1 MSVITVADIERAK
14 GVLTVGRRDVITPLA
29 VDRAKELGIKIE
41 RQPSPAKPPPV
52 DLSPKPSPRG
62 AAPVVVLTAPMSTG
76 PMPTAPMSTAPT
88 STAPMSALSGA
99 LYRRGA
105 GVPPALRV
113 EALAA
118 APSADTRPTAAV
130 VGAGHVGAMTALRLA
145 ETSLFSRVMLVD
157 IVPGL
162 AAGLALDMWH
172 SASLRGFTTRI
183 EGSSELSALA
193 GADYIVVTA
202 GRPRQP
208 GMSRTDLTAVNGS
221 IVTTVAE
228 GIRLHA
234 PDSVVVVVTN
244 PLEEMTHL
252 TARTTGFPPQRVIGM
267 AGVLDSARFCSL
279 VALTGVARPQDVSAI
294 ALGSHGPEMVIPLSQ
309 ATVNGR
315 PLEEALPAA
324 QIDAIVERARD
335 SGAEVV
341 KLLQK
346 GSAYF
351 SPAESAAAMVIDM
364 ARDSNRVQAAC
375 VQSGG
380 AYGLEDTRVGLPVR
394 LGRRGVEE
402 IVTIALTASEK
413 RALAMAASSI
423 AARVR
428 DLGDLMTAA
437 RP

>member
-1 MSVITVADIERAK
+1 
-14 GVLTVGRRDVITPLA
+14 
-29 VDRAKELGIKIE
+29 
-41 RQPSPAKPPPV
+41 
-52 DLSPKPSPRG
+52 
-62 AAPVVVLTAPMSTG
+62 
-76 PMPTAPMSTAPT
+76 
-88 STAPMSALSGA
+88 
-99 LYRRGA
+99 
-105 GVPPALRV
+105 
-113 EALAA
+113 
-118 APSADTRPTAAV
+118 
-130 VGAGHVGAMTALRLA
+130 MTALRLA
-145 ETSLFSRVMLVD
+145 ETSLFSRVTLVD

-172 SASLRGFTTRI
+172 SASLRGFTSRI
-183 EGSSELSALA
+183 EGSCELSALE

-208 GMSRTDLTAVNGS
+208 GMSRTDLTGVNAS
-221 IVTTVAE
+221 IITAVAE
-228 GIRLHA
+228 EIRRRA
-234 PDSVVVVVTN
+234 PELVVVVVTN

-252 TARTTGFPPQRVIGM
+252 MARTTGFPAQRVIGM

-309 ATVNGR
+309 ATVNGK
-315 PLEEALPAA
+315 PLEGVLPAA

-351 SPAESAAAMVIDM
+351 APAESVAAMVNDM
-364 ARDSNRVQAAC
+364 VRESNRVQAAC

-394 LGRRGVEE
+394 LGRRGVRE
-402 IVTIALTASEK
+402 IVTLTLTTAEK
-413 RALAMAASSI
+413 AALAKAASSI
-423 AARVR
+423 ATRVR
-428 DLGDLMTAA
+428 ELG
-437 RP
+437 

>member
-1 MSVITVADIERAK
+1 MSVITANDIESAN
-14 GVLTVGRRDVITPLA
+14 GVLTIGLKDVVTPLA
-29 VDRAKELGIKIE
+29 ADRAKELGVRIE
-41 RQPSPAKPPPV
+41 RVQKPPQPATKSPPIAASTAKPAAANPKSAVPNPP
-52 DLSPKPSPRG
+52 P
-62 AAPVVVLTAPMSTG
+62 
-76 PMPTAPMSTAPT
+76 
-88 STAPMSALSGA
+88 SALSGA

-105 GVPPALRV
+105 PVPPALQPDRPS
-113 EALAA
+113 
-118 APSADTRPTAAV
+118 PSATADPRPCAAV

-145 ETSLFSRVMLVD
+145 ETSLFYRVVLTD

-172 SASLRGFTTRI
+172 SASLREFTTRI
-183 EGSSELSALA
+183 EGSADLSAVA

-208 GMSRTDLTAVNGS
+208 GMSRTDLTGVNAA

-228 GIRLHA
+228 GVRQHA
-234 PDSVVVVVTN
+234 PGAVVVVVTN

-252 TARTTGFPPQRVIGM
+252 MAKTTGFPPERVIGM
-267 AGVLDSARFCSL
+267 AGVLDGARFCSL
-279 VALTGVARPQDVSAI
+279 VALTGIARPQDVSAI

-309 ATVNGR
+309 ATVNGA
-315 PLEEALPAA
+315 PLQGLIPAD
-324 QIDAIVERARD
+324 QIDAIIERARD

-351 SPAESAAAMVIDM
+351 SPAESAAAMVVDM
-364 ARDSNRVQAAC
+364 ARDTGRLQAAC

-380 AYGLEDTRVGLPVR
+380 AYGLENTRVGLPVR
-394 LGRRGVEE
+394 LGPRGVKE
-402 IVTIALTASEK
+402 IVALPLTADEK
-413 RALAMAASSI
+413 TALAKAASSI

-428 DLGDLMTAA
+428 ELS
-437 RP
+437 

>member
-1 MSVITVADIERAK
+1 MSVITARDVEDAT
-14 GVLTVGRRDVITPLA
+14 GVLTVGLKDVITPLA
-29 VDRAKELGIKIE
+29 ADRAKELGVRIE
-41 RQPSPAKPPPV
+41 RAEKIARLSAPKPPSSMLPTV
-52 DLSPKPSPRG
+52 RPAPPLLEA
-62 AAPVVVLTAPMSTG
+62 AAPASP
-76 PMPTAPMSTAPT
+76 P
-88 STAPMSALSGA
+88 SALSGA

-105 GVPPALRV
+105 PVPPALEPDVRR
-113 EALAA
+113 ASAA
-118 APSADTRPTAAV
+118 ADSRPSAAV

-145 ETSLFSRVMLVD
+145 ETSLFSRVVLTD

-162 AAGLALDMWH
+162 AQGLALDMWH

-183 EGSSELSALA
+183 EGAPDLSALA

-208 GMSRTDLTAVNGS
+208 GMSRTDLTGVNAA
-221 IVTTVAE
+221 IITAVAE

-234 PDSVVVVVTN
+234 PNAVVVVVTN

-252 TARTTGFPPQRVIGM
+252 MAKTTGFPPERVIGM
-267 AGVLDSARFCSL
+267 AGVLDGARFRSL

-309 ATVNGR
+309 ATVNGA
-315 PLEEALPAA
+315 PLTSLLPAGE
-324 QIDAIVERARD
+324 IDAIVERARD

-351 SPAESAAAMVIDM
+351 APAESAAAMVVDM
-364 ARDSNRVQAAC
+364 ARDSGRMLAAC
-375 VQSGG
+375 VQSRG
-380 AYGLEDTRVGLPVR
+380 AFGLEDTRVGLPVR
-394 LGRRGVEE
+394 LGRGGVKE
-402 IVTIALTASEK
+402 IVPLPLTPGE
-413 RALAMAASSI
+413 REALAKAASSI

-428 DLGDLMTAA
+428 ELG
-437 RP
+437 

>member
-1 MSVITVADIERAK
+1 
-14 GVLTVGRRDVITPLA
+14 
-29 VDRAKELGIKIE
+29 
-41 RQPSPAKPPPV
+41 
-52 DLSPKPSPRG
+52 
-62 AAPVVVLTAPMSTG
+62 
-76 PMPTAPMSTAPT
+76 
-88 STAPMSALSGA
+88 
-99 LYRRGA
+99 
-105 GVPPALRV
+105 
-113 EALAA
+113 
-118 APSADTRPTAAV
+118 
-130 VGAGHVGAMTALRLA
+130 MTALRLA
-145 ETSLFSRVMLVD
+145 ETSLFSRVTLVD

-172 SASLRGFTTRI
+172 SASLRGFTSRI
-183 EGSSELSALA
+183 EGSCELSALE

-208 GMSRTDLTAVNGS
+208 GMSRTDLTGVNAS
-221 IVTTVAE
+221 IITAVAE
-228 GIRLHA
+228 EIRRRA
-234 PDSVVVVVTN
+234 PESVVVVVTN

-252 TARTTGFPPQRVIGM
+252 MARTTGFPAQRVIGM

-309 ATVNGR
+309 ATVNGK
-315 PLEEALPAA
+315 PLEGVLPAA

-351 SPAESAAAMVIDM
+351 APAESVAAMVNDM
-364 ARDSNRVQAAC
+364 VRESNRVQAAC

-394 LGRRGVEE
+394 LGRRGVRE
-402 IVTIALTASEK
+402 IVTLALTTAEK
-413 RALAMAASSI
+413 AALAKAASSI
-423 AARVR
+423 ATRVR
-428 DLGDLMTAA
+428 ELG
-437 RP
+437 

>member
-1 MSVITVADIERAK
+1 MSVITAADVEKAN
-14 GVLTVGRRDVITPLA
+14 GVLTVGQRDVITPLA
-29 VDRAKELGIKIE
+29 ADRAKELGIKIE
-41 RQPSPAKPPPV
+41 RSLQPSAAKSPPV
-52 DLSPKPSPRG
+52 DLSSKPYPRG
-62 AAPVVVLTAPMSTG
+62 AAPIVLNAPMSTL
-76 PMPTAPMSTAPT
+76 
-88 STAPMSALSGA
+88 SAA

-105 GVPPALRV
+105 GVPPALQV
-113 EALAA
+113 ESLNAA
-118 APSADTRPTAAV
+118 ASTEPRPAAGV

-145 ETSLFSRVMLVD
+145 ETSLFSRVTLLD

-172 SASLRGFTTRI
+172 SASLRGFTTVI
-183 EGSSELSALA
+183 EGSTELSALA

-208 GMSRTDLTAVNGS
+208 GMSWTDLTGVNGS

-234 PDSVVVVVTN
+234 PYSVVVVVTN

-252 TARTTGFPPQRVIGM
+252 TATTTGFPPQRVIGM

-294 ALGSHGPEMVIPLSQ
+294 ALGSHGPEMVIPMSQ
-309 ATVNGR
+309 ATANGR
-315 PLEEALPAA
+315 PLEEVLPAA
-324 QIDAIVERARD
+324 QIDAIVERAREL
-335 SGAEVV
+335 GAEVV

-364 ARDSNRVQAAC
+364 VRESNRVQAAC

-394 LGRRGVEE
+394 LGRRGVQE
-402 IVTIALTASEK
+402 IVSLPLTANEK
-413 RALAMAASSI
+413 TALAMAASSI

-428 DLGDLMTAA
+428 HLGDQMTAT